1 MFKFK
6 HFENRLFLLCA
17 ALVLT
22 FNGLLYAMAAETDE
36 ETESVSTV
44 TQGIDYACTYNLT
57 QEAYTAVESYQTF
70 LDDYFKAVTPSSEQ
84 VEHAMRYYRFVEASI
99 EASYDKYADVQGNYS
114 LEASEDALSNCSTVR
129 DQYIDLAQVLLQ
141 KQVIASAN
149 SKRTFL
155 FIDGL
160 KATNEHLDQFSGE
173 FNALFPAYFNQ
184 FNNALPCYAHQC
196 IVQ

>member
-1 MFKFK
+1 MLKFK
-6 HFENRLFLLCA
+6 NLENRLFLLCA

-22 FNGLLYAMAAETDE
+22 FNGLLYAFAAETEE
-36 ETESVSTV
+36 ETSTIVSGV
-44 TQGIDYACTYNLT
+44 DYTCTYNVT
-57 QEAYTAVESYQTF
+57 QEAFAVLESYQTF

-84 VEHAMRYYRFVEASI
+84 VDAAMKYYRFVEASI
-99 EASYDKYADVQGNYS
+99 EDIYDKYADVQGNYS
-114 LEASEDALSNCSTVR
+114 LEASADALSNCAKVR
-129 DQYIDLAQVLLQ
+129 DEYIDVARVLLQ
-141 KQVIASAN
+141 KQTIASAN

-155 FIDGL
+155 FVDGL

-196 IVQ
+196 ITQ

>member
-1 MFKFK
+1 MFK
-6 HFENRLFLLCA
+6 HFENRFFLLCA
-17 ALVLT
+17 ALVVT
-22 FNGLLYAMAAETDE
+22 FNGLLYAMAAETEE

-44 TQGIDYACTYNLT
+44 TEGIDYACTYNLT
-57 QEAYTAVESYQTF
+57 QEAYTVVEDYQTF

-84 VEHAMRYYRFVEASI
+84 VEHAMRYYRFVEAAI

-114 LEASEDALSNCSTVR
+114 LEASEDALSRCATVR
-129 DQYIDLAQVLLQ
+129 DQYIELARVLLQ
-141 KQVIASAN
+141 KQTIASAN